1 MNQKRKF
8 TKSLI
13 RPIFNALIGLI
24 MLLSFAIGIVGY
36 FEFADA
42 LKQQYTEITGGIA
55 EYVAIGIDAER
66 LDTYLETKT
75 ADDEYSAN
83 REQLQHTAD
92 AEDCSVIYVA
102 KLHTD
107 SKEREYIYNV
117 VSKTSGFSHFDIG
130 FRD

>member
-1 MNQKRKF
+1 MKQKRKF

-13 RPIFNALIGLI
+13 RPIFNSLIGLI

-42 LKQQYTEITGGIA
+42 LKQQYMQIANGIA
-55 EYVAIGIDAER
+55 ENVALGIEPGE
-66 LDTYLETKT
+66 LDKYLESKT
-75 ADDEYSAN
+75 VDDEYNSI

-102 KLHTD
+102 KVHTD
-107 SKEREYIYNV
+107 SKERIHIQYCQ
-117 VSKTSGFSHFDIG
+117 
-130 FRD
+130 

>member
-1 MNQKRKF
+1 MQNGEQYMKQKRKF

-24 MLLSFAIGIVGY
+24 ILLSTAIGTVGY

-42 LKQQYTEITGGIA
+42 LKQQYMQIANGIA
-55 EYVAIGIDAER
+55 ENVALGIEPGE
-66 LDTYLETKT
+66 LDKYLESKT
-75 ADDEYSAN
+75 ADDEYNSI

-102 KLHTD
+102 KVHTD
-107 SKEREYIYNV
+107 SKERIHIQYCQ
-117 VSKTSGFSHFDIG
+117 
-130 FRD
+130 